1 MKCCPTTPLEDKFDT
16 LRWVFTEREKDQQPF
31 SFVNCLRVVGCSPLS
46 PIAYCGLV
54 DAQDIRDHIRN
65 KLKAWLSESLERYPQ
80 WVRDAIASN
89 PHWVEARLARNPQWI
104 NEQLKQMSEQ
114 GDLFT

>member
-1 MKCCPTTPLEDKFDT
+1 LGRHT
-16 LRWVFTEREKDQQPF
+16 LQK
-31 SFVNCLRVVGCSPLS
+31 
-46 PIAYCGLV
+46 
-54 DAQDIRDHIRN
+54 
-65 KLKAWLSESLERYPQ
+65 WLSFRSAPTRYPQ

-89 PHWVEARLARNPQWI
+89 PQWVEARLARNPQWI

>member
-1 MKCCPTTPLEDKFDT
+1 
-16 LRWVFTEREKDQQPF
+16 
-31 SFVNCLRVVGCSPLS
+31 
-46 PIAYCGLV
+46 V

-89 PHWVEARLARNPQWI
+89 PQWVEARLARNPQWI